1 MGDYG
6 CVSTMPVGFLHLTA
20 ARSAGIAL
28 VDTCGF
34 AKLEQAGSTRQDIS
48 TVRES
53 WHGMAL
59 QLRHSK
65 PQYYGYNTTQT
76 RAGSIRHAIDV
87 DR

>member
-6 CVSTMPVGFLHLTA
+6 CVSTMPMGFLHLTA

-53 WHGMAL
+53 WHS
-59 QLRHSK
+59 RHGNCATHSL
-65 PQYYGYNTTQT
+65 NATDTTQT
-76 RAGSIRHAIDV
+76 RDGSIRHAIHV